1 MKTAIFNYLNHH
13 ITIELPDPEDDNT
26 IYVGIY
32 RATGTYDPNEY
43 NPDLNHY
50 QFSAES
56 PDPNDWVVEGIKSAI
71 AELSTWG
78 VKFHEQPPIVE
89 RSLTEGNSSDDLDS
103 IPF

>member
-13 ITIELPDPEDDNT
+13 IRIELSDPEDDNT
-26 IYVGIY
+26 IYVSVY

-56 PDPNDWVVEGIKSAI
+56 NDPNDWVMEGVKSAI
-71 AELSTWG
+71 AELDAWG
-78 VKFHEQPPIVE
+78 VRFHERITPVPVATAVGSELEI
-89 RSLTEGNSSDDLDS
+89 DD

>member
-13 ITIELPDPEDDNT
+13 IRIGLSDPEDDNT
-26 IYVGIY
+26 IYVSIY
-32 RATGTYDPNEY
+32 RQTGTYDPNEY

-56 PDPNDWVVEGIKSAI
+56 NDPNEWVMEGIKSAI
-71 AELSTWG
+71 AELSSWG
-78 VKFHEQPPIVE
+78 VKFHELSPVPVAAADSVE
-89 RSLTEGNSSDDLDS
+89 WDD